1 MEATLFILRI
11 DDRELRF
18 VFHLS
23 EIQQPTVL
31 EASTV
36 LHPDQRENIFH
47 AFENFA
53 NCVRGFPAD
62 EPQFRQLGRLLFQIL
77 LPRSIQVQLRALDAP
92 LTILTNDPT
101 LPWEI
106 LHDGEEYIAL
116 RLPVARQLIIRE
128 QIGPVLRHPGTPAEG
143 VSALVIADP
152 TGDLPGAA
160 EEGNA
165 LRDFFATRGVCDLL
179 LGADATWEEIHT
191 RLLSA
196 PYSIVHYCGHIDYS
210 PEERLSSIRLRGE
223 ARLSSDEAPRTLT
236 GSPIV
241 FLNACYSDL
250 PLGAQ
255 AACSRTESF
264 AQAFML
270 GNDRGVAT
278 AVVGTM
284 WRVPDEPREAGRE
297 FSLTFYRSLFAG
309 HSIADA
315 MKASR
320 LAARTSGR
328 GPMVWGPYVLYGSPS
343 LRPFAARPAQPAKK
357 RRPLEDTRAAEETTS
372 GEASDAA
379 APEISDSPPDA
390 SSLFRKSLD
399 AAEPLDTAGRQV
411 IHLALRE
418 MQQLRQ
424 GALSS
429 VHLLIGLCAVGVESL
444 TRALSP
450 KGIDAAV
457 LSERAR
463 SRARRL
469 LPREERGFG
478 VSESVVRA
486 LAYAAGRAKAL
497 QKKTIGAEDLLAG
510 LAKCENSEAMRL
522 LASCGVSARDLLEPL
537 GEARAILNCV
547 LECGALDALKHAVR
561 CAEQANLSFLG
572 TPHLLIGLIR
582 TGSIRTAALLRG
594 RGVSIERLCQLL
606 QDATA
611 FGAPKDEDASEV
623 GLPSPTKRCSRV
635 LRHARD
641 LAQEAGSEEL
651 GEVHLL
657 RAILEEDGG
666 LTAHVLRGLN
676 ANPKEL
682 LAELA
687 DADLLARRLAQ
698 ALKLN
703 PEELASAFIRISQED
718 GRRPG

>member
-1 MEATLFILRI
+1 MEATLLILRI

-18 VFHLS
+18 VFQLS
-23 EIQQPTVL
+23 EIHQPTVM

-36 LHPDQRENIFH
+36 LHLDKRQNIIH
-47 AFENFA
+47 AFEKFA
-53 NCVRGFPAD
+53 TCVRGLSED
-62 EPQFRQLGRLLFQIL
+62 EPEFRQLGQVLFRVL
-77 LPRSIQVQLRALDAP
+77 LPRPIQVQLQALDAP

-116 RLPVARQLIIRE
+116 KLPVARQLIIPE
-128 QIGPVLRHPGTPAEG
+128 QIGPVLRHPGAPAGG

-165 LRDFFATRGVCDLL
+165 LRDFFATRGVCHLL
-179 LGADATWEEIHT
+179 LGTDATWENIHT
-191 RLLSA
+191 RLLST
-196 PYSIVHYCGHIDYS
+196 PYSIVHYCGHIDYD
-210 PEERLSSIRLRGE
+210 PVERLSSIRLRGE

-270 GNDRGVAT
+270 GNDHGVAT

-284 WRVPDEPREAGRE
+284 WRVPDEPQEAGRE
-297 FSLTFYRSLFAG
+297 FSLTFYRYLFEG

-343 LRPFAARPAQPAKK
+343 LKPFAARPDEPAKK
-357 RRPLEDTRAAEETTS
+357 RRPLEGTKAADETTS
-372 GEASDAA
+372 GANSDAA
-379 APEISDSPPDA
+379 ASEISGSPPGA
-390 SSLFRKSLD
+390 SSLFHKSLEK
-399 AAEPLDTAGRQV
+399 AVPLDTEGRQV
-411 IHLALRE
+411 VHLSLRE
-418 MQQLRQ
+418 MQQFHQ

-429 VHLLIGLCAVGVESL
+429 VHLLIGLCAVGVEPL
-444 TRALSP
+444 ARALSE
-450 KGIDAAV
+450 KGVDATL
-457 LSERAR
+457 LSEKARA
-463 SRARRL
+463 RARRL

-478 VSESVVRA
+478 VSESVVRT

-497 QKKTIGAEDLLAG
+497 RKKTIGAEDLLAG

-522 LASCGVSARDLLEPL
+522 LASFGVSARDLLEPL
-537 GEARAILNCV
+537 GQACAILNCV
-547 LECGALDALKHAVR
+547 LESGALDALKHAVR
-561 CAEQANLSFLG
+561 CAEQANLSFFG

-582 TGSIRTAALLRG
+582 TGSIRTVALLRG

-611 FGAPKDEDASEV
+611 FGAAKNEDAGEV

-635 LRHARD
+635 LRRARD
-641 LAQEAGSEEL
+641 LAQKACSDEL
-651 GEVHLL
+651 GEVHIL
-657 RAILEEDGG
+657 RAILEEDAG
-666 LTAHVLRGLN
+666 LTANVLRGLN
-676 ANPKEL
+676 ANPKDL
-682 LAELA
+682 LSEIA
-687 DADLLARRLAQ
+687 DVDLLARRLAQ
-698 ALKLN
+698 ALRLN
-703 PEELASAFIRISQED
+703 PEELASAFSRIS
-718 GRRPG
+718 GKGGPRLG